1 MKLFIEEKNG
11 VKKTGKIIYL
21 DKIAST
27 RRDLQT
33 LIGSKEF
40 TVNQNRYYI
49 SQVKAMKSSDNTA
62 LGVAV
67 GGVLG
72 LIGGAL
78 GVAAG
83 GVIGGLLGKDN
94 DIKEAARINKFNRSK
109 L

>member
-49 SQVKAMKSSDNTA
+49 SQAN
-62 LGVAV
+62 
-67 GGVLG
+67 
-72 LIGGAL
+72 
-78 GVAAG
+78 
-83 GVIGGLLGKDN
+83 
-94 DIKEAARINKFNRSK
+94 
-109 L
+109 